1 MARAYR
7 SSSPTCFGA
16 NAMEARMGSAMQ
28 VGRKGRSP
36 GDGGSIATSVRR
48 SADRSLYKIDRLQGD
63 GLMPGRRRGLGA

>member
-1 MARAYR
+1 MRLDQGKSHRPPTFRALVHGY
-7 SSSPTCFGA
+7 G
-16 NAMEARMGSAMQ
+16 GLQ

-36 GDGGSIATSVRR
+36 GDGGSIAASVRR

>member
-1 MARAYR
+1 
-7 SSSPTCFGA
+7 
-16 NAMEARMGSAMQ
+16 MEARMGSAMQ